1 MSQQSINTAAAQPAT
16 PARARAT
23 FAAASFGNLRAAS
36 GEGRGQTLRLLLADI
51 DEDPHQP
58 RTVFDADALQSMA
71 ESVKAHGVV
80 QPIVVQ
86 PAVNGRYLLV
96 FGARRLRAS
105 RLAGVADIPAVVRP
119 QGAGDFAAQL
129 IENQQRAHLSNSDL
143 AAAIARLVREG
154 STNKQIAAICSLKDY
169 QVAAFRQVGNF
180 PPELAARLDT
190 ADIRALYDLFRQWGK
205 TPVQVIAGLPE
216 PETFI
221 SVTEARRIIGAITGK
236 PTGSFVI
243 DRPAADAGS
252 IPPPPPPPP
261 PPVGDPVTPAPVQD
275 PPADPAAPPVQEPP
289 PEALLAAPAFDLTPP
304 AFHRSQAAPGAA
316 GEVHRAHGAHRVHPI
331 EAPRTGEPVFI
342 VDLGEGRTGRL
353 VVHRRAAR
361 EGWALVACAT
371 EMEEAVV
378 EVEVEVTRLRIVRI
392 A

>member
-1 MSQQSINTAAAQPAT
+1 MSQQSIKTAAAQPAT

-36 GEGRGQTLRLLLADI
+36 GEGRGEALRLLLADI

-58 RTVFDADALQSMA
+58 RTVFDADELQSMA

-86 PAVNGRYLLV
+86 PPVNGRYLLV

-129 IENQQRAHLSNSDL
+129 IENQQRAHLSNRDL
-143 AAAIARLVREG
+143 AAAIARLAQDG
-154 STNKQIAAICSLKDY
+154 STNRQIAAICSLKDY
-169 QVAAFRQVGNF
+169 QVAAFRQVGHF

-190 ADIRALYDLFRQWGK
+190 GDIRALYDLFRQWGK
-205 TPVQVIAGLPE
+205 TPAQVIAGLPD
-216 PETFI
+216 PETFLT
-221 SVTEARRIIGAITGK
+221 VTEARRIIGAITGK
-236 PTGSFVI
+236 PTGSFVL
-243 DRPAADAGS
+243 DRPLAADAGS
-252 IPPPPPPPP
+252 IAPPPPPPPP
-261 PPVGDPVTPAPVQD
+261 PPVGEPGAPAPVQD
-275 PPADPAAPPVQEPP
+275 PPAAPVVPPVQEPP
-289 PEALLAAPAFDLTPP
+289 PEALLAAPASAP
-304 AFHRSQAAPGAA
+304 AFPALQ
-316 GEVHRAHGAHRVHPI
+316 RA

-371 EMEEAVV
+371 GMEEAVV
-378 EVEVEVTRLRIVRI
+378 EVEMEMEMEVEVTRLRIVRI

>member
-1 MSQQSINTAAAQPAT
+1 MNQQSIKTAAAQPAT

-58 RTVFDADALQSMA
+58 RTLFDADALQSMA

-105 RLAGVADIPAVVRP
+105 KLAGVADIPAVVRP

-129 IENQQRAHLSNSDL
+129 IENQQRAHLSNRDL
-143 AAAIARLVREG
+143 AAAIARLAGEG

-169 QVAAFRQVGNF
+169 QVAAFRQVGHF

-205 TPVQVIAGLPE
+205 TPAQVIAGLPN
-216 PETFI
+216 PEIFI
-221 SVTEARRIIGAITGK
+221 TVTEARRIIGAITGK
-236 PTGSFVI
+236 PTGSFVL
-243 DRPAADAGS
+243 DRLPADVSS
-252 IPPPPPPPP
+252 IPPPPPPPQ

-275 PPADPAAPPVQEPP
+275 PPAAPVVPPVQEPP
-289 PEALLAAPAFDLTPP
+289 PEALLAAPAFNVTPP
-304 AFHRSQAAPGAA
+304 ALHRRQA
-316 GEVHRAHGAHRVHPI
+316 
-331 EAPRTGEPVFI
+331 APRTGEPVFI

-371 EMEEAVV
+371 GREETLVEV

>member
-1 MSQQSINTAAAQPAT
+1 MNQQSIKTAAAQPAA

-36 GEGRGQTLRLLLADI
+36 GEGRGEALRLLLANI

-58 RTVFDADALQSMA
+58 RTVFDEDDLQSMA

-86 PAVNGRYLLV
+86 PPVNGRYLLV

-119 QGAGDFAAQL
+119 QGPGDFAAQL
-129 IENQQRAHLSNSDL
+129 IENQQRANLSNRDL
-143 AAAIARLVREG
+143 AAAIARLAQEG
-154 STNKQIAAICSLKDY
+154 STNRQIAAICSLKDY

-205 TPVQVIAGLPE
+205 TPAQVIAGLPE
-216 PETFI
+216 PQTFLT
-221 SVTEARRIIGAITGK
+221 VTEARRIIGGITGK
-236 PTGSFVI
+236 PTGSFVL
-243 DRPAADAGS
+243 DRPLAADAGS
-252 IPPPPPPPP
+252 IAPPPPP
-261 PPVGDPVTPAPVQD
+261 PPVGEPGAPAPVQD
-275 PPADPAAPPVQEPP
+275 PPAAPTVPPIEEPP
-289 PEALLAAPAFDLTPP
+289 PEALLTAPASAP
-304 AFHRSQAAPGAA
+304 ASPALQ
-316 GEVHRAHGAHRVHPI
+316 RA

-342 VDLGEGRTGRL
+342 VDMGEGRTGRL
-353 VVHRRAAR
+353 VVHRRAAQ

-371 EMEEAVV
+371 GMEEAVV

>member
-1 MSQQSINTAAAQPAT
+1 MSQQSIKTAAAQPAT
-16 PARARAT
+16 PARPRAT

-86 PAVNGRYLLV
+86 PPVNGRYLLV

-129 IENQQRAHLSNSDL
+129 IENQQRAHLSNRDL
-143 AAAIARLVREG
+143 AAAIARLAQEG

-169 QVAAFRQVGNF
+169 QVAAFRQVGHF
-180 PPELAARLDT
+180 PPELAARLDP

-205 TPVQVIAGLPE
+205 TPAQVIAGLPE
-216 PETFI
+216 PETFLT
-221 SVTEARRIIGAITGK
+221 VTEARRIIGGITGK
-236 PTGSFVI
+236 PTGSFVL
-243 DRPAADAGS
+243 DRPLAADAGS
-252 IPPPPPPPP
+252 IAPPPPPPPP
-261 PPVGDPVTPAPVQD
+261 PPVGEPGAPAPVQD
-275 PPADPAAPPVQEPP
+275 PPAALVVPPVQEPP
-289 PEALLAAPAFDLTPP
+289 PEALLAAPAFAP
-304 AFHRSQAAPGAA
+304 ASPALQ
-316 GEVHRAHGAHRVHPI
+316 RA

-371 EMEEAVV
+371 GMEEAVV

>member
-1 MSQQSINTAAAQPAT
+1 MSDQSIKTTAQPAT
-16 PARARAT
+16 PAKARAT

-36 GEGRGQTLRLLLADI
+36 GEGRGQALRLLLADI

-71 ESVKAHGVV
+71 ESIQAHGVV

-86 PAVNGRYLLV
+86 PLVNGRYLLV

-105 RLAGVADIPAVVRP
+105 KLAGVADIPAVVRH
-119 QGAGDFAAQL
+119 QRAGDFAAQL
-129 IENQQRAHLSNSDL
+129 IENQQRAPLSNRDL
-143 AAAIARLVREG
+143 AAAIARLAQEG

-169 QVAAFRQVGNF
+169 QVAAFRQVGHF
-180 PPELAARLDT
+180 PPALSARLDT

-216 PETFI
+216 PQTFLT
-221 SVTEARRIIGAITGK
+221 VTEARRIIGAITGK
-236 PTGSFVI
+236 PTGSFVL
-243 DRPAADAGS
+243 DRPLADAGS
-252 IPPPPPPPP
+252 IPPPPPQPPP
-261 PPVGDPVTPAPVQD
+261 PPVGDPATPAPVQD
-275 PPADPAAPPVQEPP
+275 PPAAPVVPPVQEPP
-289 PEALLAAPAFDLTPP
+289 PEALLAATAFDLTPP
-304 AFHRSQAAPGAA
+304 ALHRTQAAPGAA
-316 GEVHRAHGAHRVHPI
+316 EEANRIHGVHPI

-371 EMEEAVV
+371 EMEEAGV
-378 EVEVEVTRLRIVRI
+378 EVEMEVEVTRLRIVRI

>member
-1 MSQQSINTAAAQPAT
+1 MSQQSIKTATAQPAT

-36 GEGRGQTLRLLLADI
+36 GEGRGHALRLLLADI

-58 RTVFDADALQSMA
+58 RTVFDAEELQSMA

-86 PAVNGRYLLV
+86 PPVNGRYLLV

-129 IENQQRAHLSNSDL
+129 IENQQRAHLSNRDL
-143 AAAIARLVREG
+143 AAAIARLAQEG
-154 STNKQIAAICSLKDY
+154 STNRQIAAICSLKDY
-169 QVAAFRQVGNF
+169 QVAAFRQVGHF

-205 TPVQVIAGLPE
+205 TPAQVIAGLPE
-216 PETFI
+216 PQTFLT
-221 SVTEARRIIGAITGK
+221 VTEARRIIGAITGK
-236 PTGSFVI
+236 PTGSMVL
-243 DRPAADAGS
+243 DRILADAGS
-252 IPPPPPPPP
+252 IPPPSPPPLPP
-261 PPVGDPVTPAPVQD
+261 PPVGEPTTPAPVQD
-275 PPADPAAPPVQEPP
+275 PPAAPTAPPVQEPP
-289 PEALLAAPAFDLTPP
+289 PEALLAAPASALAFP
-304 AFHRSQAAPGAA
+304 ALQ
-316 GEVHRAHGAHRVHPI
+316 RA

-361 EGWALVACAT
+361 EGWALVACT
-371 EMEEAVV
+371 TGMEEAVV
-378 EVEVEVTRLRIVRI
+378 EVEMEMEMEVEVTRLRIVRI

>member
-1 MSQQSINTAAAQPAT
+1 MNQQSIKTAAAQPAT

-86 PAVNGRYLLV
+86 PPVNGRYLLV

-129 IENQQRAHLSNSDL
+129 IENQQRAHLSNRDL
-143 AAAIARLVREG
+143 AAAIARLAQEG

-169 QVAAFRQVGNF
+169 QVAAFRQVGHF

-205 TPVQVIAGLPE
+205 TPAQVIAGLPE

-221 SVTEARRIIGAITGK
+221 TVTEARRIIGAITGK
-236 PTGSFVI
+236 PTGSMVL
-243 DRPAADAGS
+243 DRLPADASS

-261 PPVGDPVTPAPVQD
+261 PPVGEPVTPAPVQD
-275 PPADPAAPPVQEPP
+275 PPAAPVVPPVQEPP
-289 PEALLAAPAFDLTPP
+289 LEALLAASASAPASP
-304 AFHRSQAAPGAA
+304 ALQ
-316 GEVHRAHGAHRVHPI
+316 RA

-342 VDLGEGRTGRL
+342 VDLGKGRTGRL
-353 VVHRRAAR
+353 VVHRHAAR

-371 EMEEAVV
+371 EMEEALV